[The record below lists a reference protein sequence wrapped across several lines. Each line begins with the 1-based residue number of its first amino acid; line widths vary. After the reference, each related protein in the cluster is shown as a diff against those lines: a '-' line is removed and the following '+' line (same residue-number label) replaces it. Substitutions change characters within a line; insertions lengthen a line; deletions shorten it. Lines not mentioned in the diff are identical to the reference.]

1 MAAGQAVKS
10 MKMSVLDLLLS
21 MRNTCINSDLD
32 LIVKFDSSRRN
43 TQIKDVFPWNIF
55 DIINET
61 ISISLNHPNQRKNDE
76 KPRNKKK
83 PKQLIGSEFPRVGK
97 ATVEQRVGLET
108 TNQSK
113 RVG

>member
-1 MAAGQAVKS
+1 MAAAQAVKS
-10 MKMSVLDLLLS
+10 MKTSVLDLLLS